1 MGVSM
6 AAHGKFD
13 FRRLRAG
20 LSTGLLIGL
29 VLTGCAT
36 APPATGRYDPA
47 PPEPP
52 RQSLM
57 AGILNAL
64 ALPLYIP
71 FKAAVCATTV
81 VFAIP
86 ATAVFAV
93 TDPEGT
99 GWQRQNVTDGFSS
112 NCGGSWL
119 P

>member
-1 MGVSM
+1 MV
-6 AAHGKFD
+6 ANGKSG

-20 LSTGLLIGL
+20 ISTGLLGAL
-29 VLTGCAT
+29 LLTGCAT

-52 RQSLM
+52 RQSVM
-57 AGILNAL
+57 ASILNAL
-64 ALPLYIP
+64 ALPLFIP
-71 FKAAVCATTV
+71 FKAVVCATTV

-93 TDPEGT
+93 TDPDGT
-99 GWQRQNVTDGFSS
+99 GWQRQNVTEGFSN